1 MLADHYSRSCQKVL
15 SVLNHLLW
23 FRFFT
28 ANYYQFSTVVAFF
41 LICVWAIPFCFF
53 ISLSA
58 NENTLPGNGPLFN
71 LSGPT
76 ESSGFGTFSSGD
88 GFGGKPRHIRTV
100 NRLLALFNF
109 LRRKKAEILPSSV
122 SVKAL

>member
-1 MLADHYSRSCQKVL
+1 M
-15 SVLNHLLW
+15 SVINHLLW
-23 FRFFT
+23 FRYFT

-41 LICVWAIPFCFF
+41 LICVWAIPFSFF

-71 LSGPT
+71 LSSPT
-76 ESSGFGTFSSGD
+76 ESSGFGTFSNANNND
-88 GFGGKPRHIRTV
+88 AFGSKPRHIRTV

>member
-1 MLADHYSRSCQKVL
+1 V
-15 SVLNHLLW
+15 VNHLLW
-23 FRFFT
+23 FRYFT
-28 ANYYQFSTVVAFF
+28 ANYFMFSTVVAFF
-41 LICVWAIPFCFF
+41 LICVWAVPFCFF

-76 ESSGFGTFSSGD
+76 EGGFGTFGSDTS
-88 GFGGKPRHIRTV
+88 KPRHSRTV